1 VSSSTTTCSPA
12 TPADAPR
19 MEPAIKRVARRTG
32 RKPRTVAADRG
43 YGEAGVD
50 DALHNLGVRDVVLP
64 RKGRLTK
71 ARQAEE
77 HRRAFRRHLK

>member
-1 VSSSTTTCSPA
+1 
-12 TPADAPR
+12 

-50 DALHNLGVRDVVLP
+50 DALHDLGVRNVVIP
-64 RKGRLTK
+64 RRPTK
-71 ARQAEE
+71 PGKQRNTW
-77 HRRAFRRHLK
+77 RHSGGT